1 MFIPKS
7 LQLNPAEGILE
18 GCSYGEVVIENVVAF
33 LMRHHGRG
41 AHTGRSLGTRVP
53 PPTSSLN

>member
-18 GCSYGEVVIENVVAF
+18 GCSYGDAVIENVVAL
-33 LMRHHGRG
+33 LMRHHGLG
-41 AHTGRSLGTRVP
+41 AHTGLSLGTKVL